1 MIKGTENNE
10 YCQQVWNN
18 CLRIVKD
25 IIPAVSYR
33 TWFEP
38 IVPVKLANNILT
50 IEVPTPFFYEYIE
63 EHFID
68 LLSKSLHRELGE
80 EAQLEYRVRVVANG
94 TGGQVIYPH
103 QNRPELK
110 NKNVPYLRP
119 EERVSITNPF
129 IIPGLKQLEI
139 DPQLSAGYN
148 FENFIEGDCNRLAR
162 SAGLTIAENPGKT
175 AFNPLFIYGNS
186 GLGKTHLAQAI
197 GIRVKELCPEK
208 IVLYVNANRF
218 QTQYMDAVTVKNK
231 LTDFLHFYQMID
243 VLILD
248 DVHEFAGK
256 EGTQNAFFHIFNHL
270 HQSGKQ
276 LILTSDKPPVEL
288 AGLEQRLL
296 SRFKWGLSA
305 ELQTPD
311 YETRKV
317 ILRGKIYNDGIDISS
332 TVVDYIASKITTNI
346 RELEGALV
354 SLLAQATLNKKA
366 ITLELAETMID
377 KLVNNAQHELTVSEI
392 QKAVCNYFC
401 ISAENLASKTRKREI
416 VQARQIAMYLSR
428 SMTKASLSSIGAQI
442 GGKDHATVLHSYNTV
457 CDLIETD
464 KHFRQ
469 HVQSI
474 EKKLKST
481 L

>member
-1 MIKGTENNE
+1 MTTSENANNE
-10 YCQQVWNN
+10 YYQQVWKN
-18 CLRIVKD
+18 CLRIIKD
-25 IIPAVSYR
+25 IIPAASFR

-38 IVPVKLANNILT
+38 IIPVKLVNDVLT
-50 IEVPTPFFYEYIE
+50 IEVPTPFFYEYLE

-68 LLSKSLHRELGE
+68 LLSKTLRKELGQD
-80 EAQLEYRVRVVANG
+80 AQLEYSVRVIDGSSSV
-94 TGGQVIYPH
+94 TYPH
-103 QNRPELK
+103 QSRPELK
-110 NKNVPYLRP
+110 NKSVPFP
-119 EERVSITNPF
+119 NNQIEKGSIANPF
-129 IIPGLKQLEI
+129 VIPGLKQLHI
-139 DPQLSAGYN
+139 DPQLNPDYH
-148 FENFIEGDCNRLAR
+148 FDNFIEGECNRLAR

-197 GIRVKELCPEK
+197 GIKVKEQYPEK

-218 QTQYMDAVTVKNK
+218 QTQYMDAVNVKNK

-305 ELQTPD
+305 ELQVPD
-311 YETRKV
+311 YETRKA
-317 ILRGKIYNDGIDISS
+317 ILREKIYNDGLELAENI
-332 TVVDYIASKITTNI
+332 VEYIAAKISTNI

-366 ITLELAETMID
+366 ITLELTEAMTD
-377 KLVNNAQHELTVSEI
+377 KLVNNNQRELSVSEI
-392 QKAVCNYFC
+392 QKAVCSYFC
-401 ISAENLASKTRKREI
+401 ISPENLLSKTRKREI

-428 SMTKASLSSIGAQI
+428 SMTKSSLSAIGSQI

-457 CDLIETD
+457 CDLIDTD
-464 KHFRQ
+464 KHFKQ
-469 HVQSI
+469 HVLAI
-474 EKKLKST
+474 EKNLKSS